1 MEPVDQV
8 LAAGMK
14 ILLKLSH
21 GVAAVGEK
29 DYLLVFGAL
38 LCGLNSDVRE
48 GYVTGVCL
56 QTDKA

>member
-1 MEPVDQV
+1 
-8 LAAGMK
+8 MK